1 MIGLLKIIV
10 IGTTHH
16 NTLGVIRAL
25 GESDKHLRCTLV
37 LYGETESYLTQSKY
51 VSRTLF
57 VAKAE
62 DIAKTLL
69 ENVSEDKQVVIA
81 VTDEAVHQ
89 IDLNVDSLK
98 PHFHFFGTLRPGV
111 LTTFMDKG
119 AQDVLAEQVG
129 LDVPRNFTNEKIEF
143 PCLLKP
149 LASISGGKRV
159 LICDNI
165 DEYNQQKSHYSNIQ
179 FQIQQFIE
187 KEQEIVLVGI
197 SLGKMV
203 YMPAYV
209 EKHREICGGT
219 TYSTVH
225 DLKELD
231 NSVVEKSQMLIK
243 EIGYEGLFGI
253 EFILNKGKYYFI
265 EVNLRTDATC
275 YAVAVAGVN
284 LPLAYVNAKY
294 GEDISSILNSPIHSI
309 DSIVEFR
316 DFEFV
321 IKRKISL
328 LKWIKQRNNCECRY
342 FYTPQ
347 DIKPY
352 QINRRILRN
361 RLVKSVLEK
370 TLQLLRIKQ

>member
-1 MIGLLKIIV
+1 MDTLKVIV
-10 IGTTHH
+10 LGTTHH

-25 GESDKHLRCTLV
+25 GESGKHLRCTLL
-37 LYGETESYLTQSKY
+37 LYGEEDSYLTQSKY
-51 VSRTLF
+51 VSRTIF

-69 ENVSEDKQVVIA
+69 ENVSEGKQVVIA

-89 IDLNVDSLK
+89 LDLNADSLK
-98 PHFHFFGTLRPGV
+98 PYFHFFSTLKPGV
-111 LTTFMDKG
+111 LTTYMDKG
-119 AQDVLAEQVG
+119 MQDVLAEKVG
-129 LDVPRNFTNEKIEF
+129 LDVPRDYTNEKIEY
-143 PCLLKP
+143 PCILKP

-159 LICDNI
+159 LICHNI
-165 DEYNQQKSHYSNIQ
+165 DEYNQQISHYPKTQ

-187 KEQEIVLVGI
+187 KEQEIVLVGM
-197 SLGKMV
+197 SLGGVV
-203 YMPAYV
+203 YVPAFV

-225 DLKELD
+225 EITELD
-231 NSVVEKSQMLIK
+231 DSVVERSQRLIK

-253 EFILNKGKYYFI
+253 ELILSKGKYFFI

-294 GEDISSILNSPIHSI
+294 GEDVSLLLNRPIHKI

-328 LKWIKQRNNCECRY
+328 LKWTKQRNNCKCRY
-342 FYTPQ
+342 FYNPL

-352 QINRRILRN
+352 QINRKILRE
-361 RLVKSVLEK
+361 RLLKAALEK
-370 TLQLLRIKQ
+370 ILQLFRIKR